1 MNAREAAVDTLIRV
15 MRFDAYANLAVRE
28 KASELA
34 DERERDFY
42 TKLVYGTLERRFML
56 THVLSGFCR
65 MKKLPDTVVECLYT
79 GAYQILFM
87 DSVPAHAAVS
97 ESVRIARR
105 RAPKLAGM
113 VNAVLRNVAK
123 NTWSELIPK
132 EEPQRTGC
140 FLNLPDFLAE
150 KYAGI
155 YGAADGFE
163 EALPFCIRV
172 RDREKTDEIL
182 KMIREKGG
190 QANQRFENCFEVE
203 NAGDLTKTSL
213 YEEGAF
219 VIQSAAS
226 QLIARVA
233 APERGMKV
241 LDACAAPGGKSF
253 AMADMMRDEGQIDA
267 VDLHEHRTRLIRNE
281 QKRLGISCISANC
294 GDALVL
300 DGFEAGSY
308 DVVLTDVPCSG
319 LSAPGKPE
327 IALRITQEDIESLSG
342 IQRRILD
349 HASAYVKKGGAL
361 VYSTC
366 TWTREEDEM
375 QITRFLEE
383 HPDFAL
389 DDPGKFI
396 PEEIK
401 ASVAGCGGMLRF
413 DRKRDGVAPFFA
425 VRMIRG

>member
-56 THVLSGFCR
+56 TRVLSGFCR

-123 NTWSELIPK
+123 KTWSELIPK

-241 LDACAAPGGKSF
+241 LDACAAPGGKAF

-342 IQRRILD
+342 IQRRILN